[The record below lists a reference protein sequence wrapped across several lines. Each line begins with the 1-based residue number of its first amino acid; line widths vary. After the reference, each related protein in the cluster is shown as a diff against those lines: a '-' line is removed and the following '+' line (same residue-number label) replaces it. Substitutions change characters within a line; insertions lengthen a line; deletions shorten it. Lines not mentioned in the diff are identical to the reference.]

1 MDDFFKDL
9 KFQNQFDKH
18 GYVKVKMFTEEEV
31 NTFKAFYNSLSIH
44 DEVKYGFSVSIDQM
58 DDVVRMQ
65 LNTFLKNKYFHAL
78 SNFFF
83 ILNFLRVHL

>member
-65 LNTFLKNKYFHAL
+65 LNTFFKE
-78 SNFFF
+78 
-83 ILNFLRVHL
+83 